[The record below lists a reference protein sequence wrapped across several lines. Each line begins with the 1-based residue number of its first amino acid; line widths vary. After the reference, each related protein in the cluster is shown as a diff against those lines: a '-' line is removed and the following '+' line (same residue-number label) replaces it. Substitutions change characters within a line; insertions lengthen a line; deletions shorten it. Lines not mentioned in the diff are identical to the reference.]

1 MYHHISVV
9 HTWYD
14 NMDIQLAVKS
24 TPPQIHDLGIFFK
37 RYNINIV
44 QMKTQSK
51 NAKKHRRSS
60 KNLFW
65 LARDRR
71 KGVKCLILFH
81 RKPSLHTYFSE
92 QWRDD
97 YVDGKWWESWHD
109 YYHLDGKEVMDR
121 FSDIDY
127 DTEPVPVKLILAG
140 IKCWDGVNE
149 VPDLYIQRYRDCLFI
164 GKKYYRS
171 WIGGNKKRECINI
184 PHAVRISNKLFP
196 DLTEES
202 GIVGVKIVPYYGWKE
217 TEKLKG
223 KCL

>member
-1 MYHHISVV
+1 
-9 HTWYD
+9 
-14 NMDIQLAVKS
+14 
-24 TPPQIHDLGIFFK
+24 
-37 RYNINIV
+37 
-44 QMKTQSK
+44 MKTHNK

-71 KGVKCLILFH
+71 KGVKCLILFN
-81 RKPSLHTYFSE
+81 RKPSLHNYFSP
-92 QWRDD
+92 QYADD
-97 YVDGKWWESWHD
+97 YIDGKWWETWNG
-109 YYHLDGKEVMDR
+109 YYHLNDKEVMNR

-184 PHAVRISNKLFP
+184 PHAARISNKLFP
-196 DLTEES
+196 DVTEES
-202 GIVGVKIVPYYGWKE
+202 GILGVKIVPYYGWKD
-217 TEKLKG
+217 TENLKG
-223 KCL
+223 KRL